1 MSFPCNVWFQFPLAI
16 MIRQLGHRYWPCFH
30 PCITRVDIK
39 LQADDRLTSCK
50 FISEFIDGTDDHPA
64 MFTLSIRAWLSPPEL
79 PYVRSLLALSSD
91 HASVLHVL
99 LAFLLTT
106 VFCAVRPGRSKRLV
120 RGVLRGGKESEKC
133 EPVIAFLRRSSSRV
147 SRVKCNTS
155 DGENGHCLTARL
167 PPSQSD
173 CCNLPDKSMRL
184 PVACGYRVI
193 DI

>member
-1 MSFPCNVWFQFPLAI
+1 ML
-16 MIRQLGHRYWPCFH
+16 
-30 PCITRVDIK
+30 
-39 LQADDRLTSCK
+39 
-50 FISEFIDGTDDHPA
+50 
-64 MFTLSIRAWLSPPEL
+64 
-79 PYVRSLLALSSD
+79 
-91 HASVLHVL
+91 LHVL

-167 PPSQSD
+167 PPTARRPPRRQHIVGSGNVRSFGRQVMAHTGRGFDLSKSD
-173 CCNLPDKSMRL
+173 SEFPSLEASVAEVRRL
-184 PVACGYRVI
+184 REENARLRSL
-193 DI
+193 